1 MAAWTR
7 GSGRSQQRCPACQAP
22 VIKQLVGSRAA
33 LDVVADLTPLSPGQ
47 QAELAEP
54 DRLIWCLRT
63 NSLGQQRLVWLTPW
77 HPPDCPDGDHVADH
91 RCPPAEPTTL
101 F

>member
-7 GSGRSQQRCPACQAP
+7 GSRTTQRCPACRAP
-22 VIKQLVGSRAA
+22 VIKQLVGERAA
-33 LDVVADLTPLSPGQ
+33 LNVIADLTPLTPAQ
-47 QAELAEP
+47 QAELREP
-54 DRLIWCLRT
+54 NRLIWCLRT
-63 NSLGQQRLVWLTPW
+63 NSLGQQRLLWLDPW
-77 HPPDCPDGDHVADH
+77 HPPDCRRGDHVAEH